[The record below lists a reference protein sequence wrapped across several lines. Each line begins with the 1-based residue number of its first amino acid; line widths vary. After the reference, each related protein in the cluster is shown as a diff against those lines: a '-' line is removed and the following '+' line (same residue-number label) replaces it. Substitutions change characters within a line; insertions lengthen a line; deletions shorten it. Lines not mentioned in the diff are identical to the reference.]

1 MTKIVDFLRRL
12 FAPAPPPTLQ
22 QRILALHLTNTTPHR
37 RL

>member
-1 MTKIVDFLRRL
+1 MTKILDLLRRL

-22 QRILALHLTNTTPHR
+22 QRILAFNIVNTTPHR

>member
-12 FAPAPPPTLQ
+12 FAPAPPLTLH
-22 QRILALHLTNTTPHR
+22 QRILAAHIINATPSR